1 MEHEEIDFGVIPSSE
16 RYTLRS
22 EGRMSEH
29 QAEARRLERER
40 IMELFEAIKA
50 DVYQHVPSGSDSV
63 AVQEVFQR
71 FEEAVGRA

>member
-1 MEHEEIDFGVIPSSE
+1 MMTARQEIGMILGID
-16 RYTLRS
+16 
-22 EGRMSEH
+22 
-29 QAEARRLERER
+29 AEARRLERER

-71 FEEAVGRA
+71 FEEAVASA